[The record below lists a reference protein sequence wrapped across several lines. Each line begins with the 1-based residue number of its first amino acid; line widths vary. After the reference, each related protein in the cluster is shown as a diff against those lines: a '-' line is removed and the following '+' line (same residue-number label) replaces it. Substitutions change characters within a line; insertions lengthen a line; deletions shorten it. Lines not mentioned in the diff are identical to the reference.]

1 MIFRKGTYLS
11 MSDYEKDTPQKLETL
26 WQRNV
31 FVLWFGVF
39 MTGIAL
45 SEVMPFLALY
55 IDTLGTFS
63 KNQLSFYSG
72 AVFAIS
78 FLATAIVSPFWG
90 KLADIK
96 GRKLMLLRSALGM
109 SVVLFLMGNVAHV
122 WELFFL
128 RALQGIMGGFVSNA
142 NALVATQ
149 TPKQH
154 AGKALGILVTGMTAG
169 NLIGPLFGG
178 ILATF
183 FGYRTSFHITG
194 IILLLVF
201 FLTLFLV
208 KESPQVSTTHTA
220 TISTKT
226 LWTNVPDKR
235 LIIGLFVTTML
246 VQTVNTS
253 INPIISLFVRELMHS
268 ASNATFIAGIVA
280 AMPGIATVIAA
291 PPFGRIGDHIGTDR
305 MIKIGFMIAVIAFLP
320 TAFVT
325 SIGFLMFFRFLVGIS
340 DATMLPAIQTL
351 LSKSSPT
358 DMTSRIFS
366 YNQSF
371 QSLGSVM
378 GPMFGALIASIFDYR
393 GIFIFSTIIII
404 INATL
409 FNATTRHLNTPAL

>member
-1 MIFRKGTYLS
+1 
-11 MSDYEKDTPQKLETL
+11 MSENYKNTLTQKEPL
-26 WQRNV
+26 WQQNV

-39 MTGIAL
+39 MTGVAL
-45 SEVMPFLALY
+45 SEVMPFLSLY
-55 IDTLGTFS
+55 IDTLGSFS

-78 FLATAIVSPFWG
+78 FLVTAIVSPFWG
-90 KLADIK
+90 KLADRK
-96 GRKLMLLRSALGM
+96 GRKLMLLRAALGM
-109 SVVLFLMGNVAHV
+109 SIVLFLMGNVTNV
-122 WELFFL
+122 WQLLIL
-128 RALQGIMGGFVSNA
+128 RALQGAMGGFISNA

-183 FGYRTSFHITG
+183 FSYRMSFHITG
-194 IILLLVF
+194 VILFLVF
-201 FLTLFLV
+201 LLTLFLV
-208 KESPQVSTTHTA
+208 KETPHIIAPKITNT
-220 TISTKT
+220 STKD
-226 LWTNVPDKR
+226 LWARVPNKQ
-235 LIIGLFVTTML
+235 LIVGLFVTTML

-253 INPIISLFVRELMHS
+253 INPIISLFVRELMHN
-268 ASNATFIAGIVA
+268 ASNTTFIAGMVA

-291 PPFGRIGDHIGTDR
+291 PTFGRIGDHLGTDR

-325 SIGFLMFFRFLVGIS
+325 SIGLLMFFRFLVGIS

-351 LSKSSPT
+351 LAKNSPT
-358 DMTSRIFS
+358 EMTSRMFS

-378 GPMFGALIASIFDYR
+378 GPMSGALVASIFDYR
-393 GIFIFSTIIII
+393 GIFVFSTIIIV
-404 INATL
+404 INAIL
-409 FNATTRHLNTPAL
+409 FNLTTRHLDHNSAGVN